1 MKRFF
6 TYIIILGLL
15 QGFTTLSASAAD
27 QPKRGGTL
35 TMAIS
40 SKMKMMNPLVRTSSV
55 EKRIR
60 DLMFESLVALD
71 LKGKVQPNLAESW
84 EVSKDGKTYTFRLR
98 KGVKFHNGQE
108 MTAEDAKFAIDYTL
122 NPRNGA
128 YGIKDLSQVEGA
140 KASDRYTL
148 KIYLKNPT
156 PVFPVL
162 LSEIRSF
169 SVIPKGS
176 LEEGVRK
183 PVTFPPGTGPFKFVE
198 WKPGRRI
205 VFDRFDDYWGQKAYV
220 DRVILRVIGNST
232 VRFTAL
238 RTGDVDLIVRV
249 PHEWVKTVEQGKVKG
264 IGFAASFPG
273 NANNIEFNVAD
284 PPFNNKKLRFAVA
297 HAINRKEILEGAY
310 FGMGVP
316 ARQRFP
322 KGHYWYF
329 DEAPIPSYDLAK
341 ARALVKESGYKG
353 EEVDLMISRGA
364 TGYEAEATIIQAQL
378 KKIGVKM
385 KVTPLERASA
395 LDYRR
400 KGKFHFKLSGGSA
413 YADPVQAYN
422 EYECEDLRKR
432 RSNEAG
438 YCDKEFDRLLAKAET
453 ELDPAKRRELF
464 KQLVQMLNKEI
475 PLLPI
480 LFATRHFA
488 YRDYVKGFTTDQNA
502 HYRYWGGGLNYT
514 WIDK

>member
-1 MKRFF
+1 MKRLF
-6 TYIIILGLL
+6 TYLFTLSLL
-15 QGFTTLSASAAD
+15 LGFTTLSKSASD

-40 SKMKMMNPLVRTSSV
+40 NKMKMMNPLVRTSSV

-60 DLMFESLVALD
+60 DLMFEPLLALD

-108 MTAEDAKFAIDYTL
+108 VTAEDAKFAIDYTL

-128 YGIKDLSQVEGA
+128 YGIKDLNQVEGA
-140 KASDRYTL
+140 KAVDRHTL
-148 KIYLKNPT
+148 KIFLKNPT
-156 PVFPVL
+156 PVFPIL
-162 LSEIRSF
+162 LSSIRSF

-176 LEEGVRK
+176 LEEGMRK
-183 PVTFPPGTGPFKFVE
+183 PVKFPAGTGPFKFME

-238 RTGDVDLIVRV
+238 RAGDVDVIVRV
-249 PHEWVKTVEQGKVKG
+249 PHEWVNTVEQGKIKG
-264 IGFAASFPG
+264 IGFVGSFPG

-284 PPFNNKKLRFAVA
+284 PPFNNKKLRLAVA
-297 HAINRKEILEGAY
+297 HALNRKEILQGAY
-310 FGMGVP
+310 FGMGSP
-316 ARQRFP
+316 AYQRYP

-329 DEAPIPSYDLAK
+329 DEAPIPSYDQAK

-353 EEVDLMISRGA
+353 EEVDLMISRGNP
-364 TGYEAEATIIQAQL
+364 GYEAEATIIQAQL
-378 KKIGVKM
+378 KKIGIKM
-385 KVTPLERASA
+385 KITPLERASA

-413 YADPVQAYN
+413 YPDPIQAYN

-438 YCDKEFDRLLAKAET
+438 YCDKEFDRLLAMAET
-453 ELDPAKRRELF
+453 EQDPAKRRELF
-464 KQLVQMLNKEI
+464 KSLVQMLNKEL

-488 YRDYVKGFTTDQNA
+488 FRDYVKGFTTDQNA
-502 HYRYWGGGLNYT
+502 HYRHWGGGLNYT

>member
-6 TYIIILGLL
+6 TYISMVGLL
-15 QGFTTLSASAAD
+15 IGLTYVSARAAD
-27 QPKRGGTL
+27 EPKRGGTL

-40 SKMKMMNPLVRTSSV
+40 NKMKMMNPLVRTSSV

-60 DLMFESLVALD
+60 DLMFESLLVLD
-71 LKGKVQPNLAESW
+71 SKGKVQPNLAESW
-84 EVSKDGKTYTFRLR
+84 QISQDGKTYTFRLR
-98 KGVKFHNGQE
+98 RGVKFHNGQE
-108 MTAEDAKFAIDYTL
+108 MTAEDAKFAMDYTM
-122 NPRNGA
+122 NPKNGA
-128 YGIKDLSQVEGA
+128 YGIKDLNQVEGVEA
-140 KASDRYTL
+140 VDRYTL
-148 KIYLKNPT
+148 KVYLKRPT
-156 PVFPVL
+156 PVFPIL

-176 LEEGVRK
+176 LEESVRK

-198 WKPGRRI
+198 WKPGRQI
-205 VFDRFDDYWGQKAYV
+205 VFDRFDDYWGHKAYV
-220 DRVILRVIGNST
+220 DRVILKVIGNST

-238 RTGDVDLIVRV
+238 RAGDVDVIVRV
-249 PHEWVKTVEQGKVKG
+249 PHEWINTVEQGKIKG
-264 IGFAASFPG
+264 IGFAGSFPG

-284 PPFNNKKLRFAVA
+284 PPFNNKKLRLAVA
-297 HAINRKEILEGAY
+297 HALNRKEILQGAY
-310 FGMGVP
+310 FGMGSI

-322 KGHYWYF
+322 KDHYWYF
-329 DEAPIPSYDLAK
+329 EEAPIPSYDLAK

-353 EEVDLMISRGA
+353 EEVDLMISRGNP
-364 TGYEAEATIIQAQL
+364 GYEAEATIIQSQL

-385 KVTPLERASA
+385 KITPLERASA

-413 YADPVQAYN
+413 YADPIQAYN

-453 ELDPAKRRELF
+453 ERDPAKRRELF
-464 KQLVQMLNKEI
+464 KKLVQMLNKEI

-488 YRDYVKGFTTDQNA
+488 FRDYVKGFTTDENA
-502 HYRYWGGGLNYT
+502 HYRHYGGGLNYT